1 MKRMINFIC
10 GFMSVFAIILF
21 GVLIEDNVVKAAS
34 YSYLEKGNKYSYV
47 EATGSVTITDS
58 ASVIIEYKYGIPEA
72 VIKIERCSSYQKN
85 GHTIDLSE
93 IDKETDCDNQYDG
106 GTTIIHVSGSL
117 NATPDKGNV
126 KKTIHLFKQG
136 FSYDEI
142 VRIQV
147 ITDFFEDANEKN
159 VEYCNRDKNG
169 IEGCNS
175 DKSIAYNNVRD
186 RFSSL
191 TKDIKFFD
199 TNQLI
204 YTYPGSS
211 AGDALPSSSW
221 MEFKLIEKS
230 GDTYSGYSMPVAKVD
245 NSDFSTETIDDMIY
259 DDIIPV
265 LIGVLIIAAGISVA
279 VLGYQIVKSADED
292 QERHDK
298 IKRLRNIL
306 IGIGIALLLL
316 FAIEPMAKVVE
327 RFLE

>member
-1 MKRMINFIC
+1 MKKKNGIIYSFILAFVMIFL
-10 GFMSVFAIILF
+10 FAISSHNAVNAESPI
-21 GVLIEDNVVKAAS
+21 N
-34 YSYLEKGNKYSYV
+34 KGDKYTYV
-47 EATGSVTITDS
+47 EATGSVTITNS
-58 ASVIIEYKYGIPEA
+58 SSVIIEYKYGIPEA
-72 VIKIERCSSYQKN
+72 VIKIERCSVYMDEHSTVLDSDK
-85 GHTIDLSE
+85 
-93 IDKETDCDNQYDG
+93 IDKAVNCGGFEG

-117 NATPDKGNV
+117 NATPDKGNA
-126 KKTIHLFKQG
+126 KKTIHLFKEG

-147 ITDFFEDANEKN
+147 ITDFFEDANTKN

-191 TKDIKFFD
+191 TKNIKFFD

-211 AGDALPSSSW
+211 AGAALPSSSW
-221 MEFKLIEKS
+221 LAFKLIEKS
-230 GDTYSGYSMPVAKVD
+230 GETYSEHSTAVTKVD

-265 LIGVLIIAAGISVA
+265 LIGVLIIAAGISIA